1 MTKSVSLIAIELF
14 RSSLLY
20 GISCVIFVFWD
31 LMHFIEVVIFV
42 CRVVHSIIPSLSIRC
57 LQGLKRQLLFLTSPL
72 SFVILVI
79 CVFHLIFWW
88 DLIEVSQFSW
98 SLKKK
103 KDPFCISLI
112 FLYHFWCFQLN
123 WYLFCSLLFS
133 FLRLNLGLFCSF
145 SRFLEG
151 NLDYWFETFPFSNIC
166 ILCHTFLS

>member
-103 KDPFCISLI
+103 KKTHFVFHWFFSTTFDVFNSTDT
-112 FLYHFWCFQLN
+112 FSVLYYFP
-123 WYLFCSLLFS
+123 S
-133 FLRLNLGLFCSF
+133 LGLIWVYFAL
-145 SRFLEG
+145 FLG
-151 NLDYWFETFPFSNIC
+151 SWKGT
-166 ILCHTFLS
+166 

>member
-1 MTKSVSLIAIELF
+1 MTNSVSLIVIELF

-57 LQGLKRQLLFLTSPL
+57 LQGLKRQPLFLTSPL

-79 CVFHLIFWW
+79 CVFHLFWW

-103 KDPFCISLI
+103 RPILYFTDFSLPLLMFSSQLII
-112 FLYHFWCFQLN
+112 FSVLYYFPSLCLIWVYFA
-123 WYLFCSLLFS
+123 LF
-133 FLRLNLGLFCSF
+133 LGSWK
-145 SRFLEG
+145 G
-151 NLDYWFETFPFSNIC
+151 T
-166 ILCHTFLS
+166 